1 MKLRKHHKSFIKRAA
16 ALVLAVLCVA
26 GLLPSGTASA
36 VDETIELESF
46 GKRIIRATDV

>member
-36 VDETIELESF
+36 VDGLESF